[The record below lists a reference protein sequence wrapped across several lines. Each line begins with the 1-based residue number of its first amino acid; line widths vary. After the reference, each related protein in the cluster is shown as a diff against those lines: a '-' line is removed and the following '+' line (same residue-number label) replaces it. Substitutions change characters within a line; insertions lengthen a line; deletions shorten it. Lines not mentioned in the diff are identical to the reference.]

1 MYRAD
6 NVRFV
11 SFPDGV
17 GPLWEAEGFSLS
29 SRWLFLCSRNKCS
42 NTQNPLGSKWEETS
56 FRLAPS
62 SRFYDQLLVM
72 NLVSSPPR
80 PSGGRAEKNPVAS
93 WPLPISIFCGTQT
106 FWGGSAHLTHRQCVS
121 VCVCVC
127 RGVTGQ
133 IDGMPILFNASV
145 SLLWNERQ
153 IFFFFRF
160 GSNFQC
166 SRGRTDS
173 GKSIFSDR
181 GPLSGPIYDSF
192 KFHTS
197 SASRKT
203 HRRRCW
209 NSNLLSR
216 GNISQKWLSALR
228 PSVTW
233 DWQTK

>member
-121 VCVCVC
+121 VCVCVPWGDWSNRRDAHLVQRLC
-127 RGVTGQ
+127 LSFV
-133 IDGMPILFNASV
+133 
-145 SLLWNERQ
+145 ERAAN
-153 IFFFFRF
+153 FF
-160 GSNFQC
+160 
-166 SRGRTDS
+166 
-173 GKSIFSDR
+173 
-181 GPLSGPIYDSF
+181 
-192 KFHTS
+192 
-197 SASRKT
+197 
-203 HRRRCW
+203 
-209 NSNLLSR
+209 LLSFWFQFPMFQR
-216 GNISQKWLSALR
+216 EDRLWKIDILWQGPSFGPNLR
-228 PSVTW
+228 LVQVSHV
-233 DWQTK
+233 QRFS